1 MEAPEAQVATAGAR
15 AALVLGQRWGRVA
28 AGVKE
33 LPSPGLLG
41 QAGGRA
47 WAAAEGEA
55 CFPLVR
61 GPGGLWAHLPR
72 ESHPPSP
79 SRAAGMF
86 QPHFADEETKAP
98 GSGPSPGLWKQ

>member
-1 MEAPEAQVATAGAR
+1 M
-15 AALVLGQRWGRVA
+15 A
-28 AGVKE
+28 AGIKE

-41 QAGGRA
+41 QAGGWA
-47 WAAAEGEA
+47 WAAAVEGEG

-61 GPGGLWAHLPR
+61 VTGGLWAHLPG
-72 ESHPPSP
+72 ESHPPSL

-86 QPHFADEETKAP
+86 QPHSADEETTAP